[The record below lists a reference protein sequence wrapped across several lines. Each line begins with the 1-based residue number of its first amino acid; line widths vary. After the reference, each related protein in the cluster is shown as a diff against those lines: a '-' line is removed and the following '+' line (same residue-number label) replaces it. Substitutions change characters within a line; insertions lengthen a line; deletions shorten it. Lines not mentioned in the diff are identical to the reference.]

1 MFNPKSTTMIRFII
15 DGEYLDDELDTT
27 TTSQDLFDQIDMT
40 YQDLID

>member
-1 MFNPKSTTMIRFII
+1 MRFII
-15 DGEYLDDELDTT
+15 DGVYLDDELDAT

>member
-1 MFNPKSTTMIRFII
+1 MRFII
-15 DGEYLDDELDTT
+15 DGVYLDDELDT